1 MSYER
6 QVPKLFL
13 RGSLVNVTM
22 KDINPQER
30 QLVELTFHNLINDPE
45 LEESR
50 IKFVKRFN
58 RTIRADYKDD
68 ILNSEQDYNIALWRA
83 LVDLLASRKINGF
96 TCRNCGA
103 TSYTNRC
110 GDTINF
116 NQCYQISPCCN
127 KIMVGPDF
135 LNPDDCD
142 LQTIENSKSPIMA
155 NRGERKYSDEILNN
169 RKELIKF
176 VSRHISN
183 YQQQCIKENQMAKY
197 DTKKTISV
205 PPLFS
210 CAEDLCKSLKD
221 NHINYKA
228 HYMPTNGMAKIPA
241 NVYPNNAPNAFY
253 DVLFQEGYGSF
264 ELVPISTKYRTIFS
278 VETLATYAALDK
290 PREIHISFDT
300 FACDTDAIVDIM
312 LILQRH
318 SECGIIHDLHDD
330 KIVIISTRDQELV
343 EMTCNVKEKIKFSN
357 HRKEDSDGLDTA
369 IHGGEKKMIGFG
381 DDHETNVEIH
391 EIINKIADNLND
403 HSKIVWILQVQSSG
417 YSVAGERDR
426 YQEYSERYPG
436 AKLNNTDLADY
447 LGVSTRVIK
456 RCREEIENQS
466 RFHGLG

>member
-58 RTIRADYKDD
+58 RTIRADYRDD
-68 ILNSEQDYNIALWRA
+68 IANSEQDYNIALWRA
-83 LVDLLASRKINGF
+83 LVDLLSSRKINGF

-103 TSYTNRC
+103 ASYTNRC

-127 KIMVGPDF
+127 KILVATNF

-142 LQTIENSKSPIMA
+142 LQTIENSKSPIVA

-205 PPLFS
+205 PPLFK
-210 CAEDLCKSLKD
+210 CAEDLCASLKD
-221 NHINYKA
+221 YNISFNA
-228 HYMPTNGMAKIPA
+228 HYRPKS
-241 NVYPNNAPNAFY
+241 
-253 DVLFQEGYGSF
+253 YGKC
-264 ELVPISTKYRTIFS
+264 ELVPISTKFRTIFS
-278 VETLATYAALDK
+278 VESLATYAALDK
-290 PREIHISFDT
+290 PSEIHISFDT

-318 SECGIIHDLHDD
+318 SEYGIIHDLYDD
-330 KIVIISTRDQELV
+330 KIVILSTRDQELV

-357 HRKEDSDGLDTA
+357 HRSEDSDGLDTA

-381 DDHETNVEIH
+381 DDHETNVEMH

-403 HSKIVWILQVQSSG
+403 HSRIVWILQVQSSG
-417 YSVAGERDR
+417 YSVVGERDR

-436 AKLNNTDLADY
+436 TKLNNTDLADY